1 MRSFLEKLVLFTI
14 PLVLLILA
22 GLLLPPTPRSFTS
35 HLFAKYQMDAR
46 LRNVASPRL
55 ILVGGSNIS
64 LSVNSQIIKDSL
76 RLNPIN
82 TGISVNIGL
91 YYMLDNTLKHVRAND
106 VVVVSPEYDHFFDKV
121 ALGDEELVR
130 TVFDVSP
137 NSVVSLRPQQFLKI
151 APLIPYYA
159 LSKFK
164 IREYIFERDPSEI
177 YDRNAFNVYGDN
189 CKHWTLPSQEVEA
202 FNPLDA
208 NAFSHDVIDLLRE
221 FKVAVEKRGAKLFI
235 TFPALQ
241 RASFFNQREAIKKV
255 ETELKKS
262 GFSLLGT
269 PERYIVPDSLLF
281 DSPYHLI
288 KTGVDRRTSLLVE
301 DLKRTLHPF

>member
-1 MRSFLEKLVLFTI
+1 MRSFIKKLIFFTA

-35 HLFAKYQMDAR
+35 HLFAKHQMDAR
-46 LRNVASPRL
+46 LRTAVSPRL

-76 RLNPIN
+76 LINPIN

-91 YYMLDNTLKHVRAND
+91 YYMLDNTIKHVRKND
-106 VVVVSPEYDHFFDKV
+106 VVVVSPEYDHFFDNV
-121 ALGDEELVR
+121 AFGDEELVR

-137 NSVVSLRPQQFLKI
+137 NSVRSLRPRQFLKI

-164 IREYIFERDPSEI
+164 VREYLFERDSLEI

-189 CKHWTLPSQEVEA
+189 CKHWTLPIREVEA
-202 FNPLDA
+202 FKPLEMS
-208 NAFSHDVIDLLRE
+208 AFNRDVVDLLHE
-221 FKVAVEKRGAKLFI
+221 FEAAVEERGAKLFI
-235 TFPALQ
+235 TYTALQ
-241 RASFFNQREAIKKV
+241 RA
-255 ETELKKS
+255 
-262 GFSLLGT
+262 
-269 PERYIVPDSLLF
+269 
-281 DSPYHLI
+281 
-288 KTGVDRRTSLLVE
+288 
-301 DLKRTLHPF
+301 